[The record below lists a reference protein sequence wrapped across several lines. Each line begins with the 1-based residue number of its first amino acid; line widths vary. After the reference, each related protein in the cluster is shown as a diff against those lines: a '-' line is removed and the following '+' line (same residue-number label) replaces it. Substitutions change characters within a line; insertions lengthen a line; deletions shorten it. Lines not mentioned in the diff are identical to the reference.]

1 MTGFAFAYAVMRVCG
16 GQPRKNPGAPMSE
29 EDEKKMAQWIQE
41 SKGGRLLSDQ
51 KIAERY
57 SVALSMFG
65 DNQEISP
72 AKGQLKEGET
82 IASTDSSA
90 LTPPSTV
97 TELTSMEPI
106 QENSGDFTTVEDAVA
121 EVVAE
126 SSAPIPLSESADAPM
141 MPAEPVSLPDGN
153 DAKLPPM
160 RRVSSKQRRLSL
172 EEYRS
177 VYLPVPKIENRMP
190 VFISARLRDEL
201 DKMARRLGDK
211 RMSASGIVENMVK
224 HHLIVYGDELKEW
237 YKL

>member
-1 MTGFAFAYAVMRVCG
+1 METKTKVNNMG
-16 GQPRKNPGAPMSE
+16 E

-97 TELTSMEPI
+97 TEPTSMESI

-190 VFISARLRDEL
+190 VFISASLRYEL
-201 DKMARRLGDK
+201 DKIARRLGGK

-224 HHLIVYGDELKEW
+224 HHLITYGDELKEW

>member
-1 MTGFAFAYAVMRVCG
+1 METKTKV
-16 GQPRKNPGAPMSE
+16 NNMSE